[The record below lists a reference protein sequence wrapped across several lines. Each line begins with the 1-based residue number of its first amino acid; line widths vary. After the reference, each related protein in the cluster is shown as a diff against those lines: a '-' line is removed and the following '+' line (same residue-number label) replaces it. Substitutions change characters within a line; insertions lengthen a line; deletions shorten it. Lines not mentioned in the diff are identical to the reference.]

1 MHIVMF
7 ALALTLSGPPDPF
20 EVQAEIQGLYDEIS
34 QAVLQFETPEDADQ
48 FHTVLYTPD
57 WVFVDTSGQ
66 THTWTQMRVQAL
78 HAAPVQAATQPIQK
92 LSLVPGG
99 AVATVN
105 EIRTRAI
112 VDEAGKYGRKGASH
126 ALTETTAFKD
136 TWVQVG
142 DHWKLKSRT
151 QLGPP
156 KVQVDVSDY
165 S

>member
-1 MHIVMF
+1 MNIVML
-7 ALALTLSGPPDPF
+7 ALALTLSGPPDLF
-20 EVQAEIQGLYDEIS
+20 EVQTELQGLYDEIS
-34 QAVLQFETPEDADQ
+34 QAVLQFESPEDADQ

-57 WVFVDTSGQ
+57 WVFVDASGQ
-66 THTWTQMRVQAL
+66 THTWPQMRDQVLNAT
-78 HAAPVQAATQPIQK
+78 PVQAATQPIQK

-105 EIRTRAI
+105 EIRTRAS
-112 VDEAGKYGRKGASH
+112 VDEEGKYGRKGAPHS
-126 ALTETTAFKD
+126 LTETTAFKD
-136 TWVQVG
+136 TWVQIG
-142 DHWKLKSRT
+142 DQWKLKSRM